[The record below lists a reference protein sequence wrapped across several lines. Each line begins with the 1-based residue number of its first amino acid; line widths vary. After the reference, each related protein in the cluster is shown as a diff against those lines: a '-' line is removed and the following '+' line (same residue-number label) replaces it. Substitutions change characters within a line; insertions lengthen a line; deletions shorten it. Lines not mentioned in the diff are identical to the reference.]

1 LRLTKKIRKM
11 KPLFISF
18 LLLFFQSAVFGQ
30 KPPQIKPADLKRLEQ
45 LEDTI
50 AMLAKITVQD
60 TLVTRRL
67 LANGRMIPL
76 LKEMLTIA
84 NSFNYAF
91 TKIENISIQ
100 RPVDG
105 MFRLF
110 TWQLYI
116 NDNEYKYFGYVQLN
130 RTKPTIIELSD
141 ASRKLDNPDKEVLTP
156 DRWFGAVYYNLK
168 EFKTKDGMKYLLFGY
183 NANDS
188 LERIKLCDVLTL
200 RGGQI
205 KFGAPVLE
213 IADIAGVRKQK
224 LHRLILNYSAEASMR
239 FNFDPEMNIVVHDH
253 LEKMGTK
260 NPNLPFTF
268 VPDGTYE
275 AFELQKDG
283 IWSHVDKLPTTEME
297 VAPRP
302 KPTLN
307 SRNRVKE
314 TKESAKKFEWPKEEK
329 KGN

>member
-1 LRLTKKIRKM
+1 M
-11 KPLFISF
+11 KPLLICFI
-18 LLLFFQSAVFGQ
+18 LLVSQSAAFAQ
-30 KPPQIKPADLKRLEQ
+30 KTNPIKPADLKRLEQ

-60 TLVTRRL
+60 TLVTKRL

-76 LKEMLTIA
+76 LKEALTIA

-105 MFRLF
+105 LFRMF

-130 RTKPTIIELSD
+130 RTKPTIVELSD
-141 ASRKLDNPDKEVLTP
+141 MSRKLENIDKEALTP
-156 DRWFGAVYYNLK
+156 DHWFGAVYYNMK

-188 LERIKLCDVLTL
+188 LERIKVLDVLTL

-213 IADIAGVRKQK
+213 VADIKGVKKQK
-224 LHRLILNYSAEASMR
+224 LHRLLLNYSAEASMR
-239 FNFDPEMNIVVHDH
+239 LNFDPELNIVIHDH
-253 LEKMGTK
+253 LEKIATK
-260 NPNLPFTF
+260 NPNLPFTY

-283 IWSHVDKLPTTEME
+283 TWSHVDKLANTEMQ

-307 SRNRVKE
+307 SRNRVKD
-314 TKESAKKFEWPKEEK
+314 AKANAQKFEWPKEVK
-329 KGN
+329 KDN